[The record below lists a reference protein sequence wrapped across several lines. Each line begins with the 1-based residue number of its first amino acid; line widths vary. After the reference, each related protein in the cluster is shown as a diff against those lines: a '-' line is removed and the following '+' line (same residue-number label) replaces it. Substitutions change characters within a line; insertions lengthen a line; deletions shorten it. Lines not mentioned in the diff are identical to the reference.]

1 MLTFQTYKLLKS
13 LRNYKL
19 PYIYESLDDG
29 LSYRIVER
37 KELDLTDDSLFFT
50 YNQENYIIA
59 RVDELQYL
67 ESKSYITI
75 DNQDIKFLHKGYRP
89 FQISLIDF
97 GKFLARSVI
106 TPIVVSVITAYLTVL
121 FIK

>member
-19 PYIYESLDDG
+19 PYIIESLDYG
-29 LSYRIVER
+29 LSYRVVE
-37 KELDLTDDSLFFT
+37 KNELTHVDDSLFLT
-50 YNQENYIIA
+50 YNKDNYIIA

-67 ESKSYITI
+67 ESESYITI

-89 FQISLIDF
+89 FQISLIDLCHF
-97 GKFLARSVI
+97 LGKSVI
-106 TPIVVSVITAYLTVL
+106 VPILVTIATN
-121 FIK
+121 FIMNHLK

>member
-1 MLTFQTYKLLKS
+1 MLTIQTYKLLKS
-13 LRNYKL
+13 LRHFKL
-19 PYIYESLDDG
+19 PYIFESLDDG

-37 KELDLTDDSLFFT
+37 KELDLANDSLFFT
-50 YNQENYIIA
+50 YNHDNYILA
-59 RVDELQYL
+59 RVDELKYL
-67 ESKSYITI
+67 ESESYITI
-75 DNQDIKFLHKGYRP
+75 ENHDIEFLHKGYRP

-121 FIK
+121 FFK

>member
-19 PYIYESLDDG
+19 PYIIETLDDG
-29 LSYRIVER
+29 LSYRVVER
-37 KELDLTDDSLFFT
+37 NVLTQENDSFFLT
-50 YNQENYIIA
+50 YNKDNYIIA

-67 ESKSYITI
+67 ESESYITI

-97 GKFLARSVI
+97 CHFLARSVI

-121 FIK
+121 FVK

>member
-13 LRNYKL
+13 LRTFKL

-50 YNQENYIIA
+50 YNQDNYIIA

-67 ESKSYITI
+67 ESESYITI
-75 DNQDIKFLHKGYRP
+75 ENQDIKFLHKGYRP

-97 GKFLARSVI
+97 CHFLARSVI

-121 FIK
+121 FVK

>member
-13 LRNYKL
+13 LRTFKL

-50 YNQENYIIA
+50 YNQDNYIIA

-67 ESKSYITI
+67 ESKSYISI

-97 GKFLARSVI
+97 CHFLTRSVI

-121 FIK
+121 FAK